1 MGSMSEGGRQP
12 LATSGCHQSA
22 TVRQGAI
29 NPQRASGRC
38 LFAPRQGIHPV
49 AWTNPHGDSMK
60 FLLTLA
66 TILFSLFTIG
76 STAPQHA
83 RVRRGDGYIDVG
95 GVYDSPEAQAY
106 WATRFGAGFF
116 TNLRALRG
124 GINAAAASRRP

>member
-1 MGSMSEGGRQP
+1 MGS
-12 LATSGCHQSA
+12 
-22 TVRQGAI
+22 
-29 NPQRASGRC
+29 
-38 LFAPRQGIHPV
+38 PRQFARAQSPTNAPV
-49 AWTNPHGDSMK
+49 ATAFLLLAREFIQWPGQDENKMK

-66 TILFSLFTIG
+66 TILFCFFTIG

-95 GVYDSPEAQAY
+95 GVYDSPAAQAY

-116 TNLRALRG
+116 TDLRALQG

>member
-1 MGSMSEGGRQP
+1 MGSS
-12 LATSGCHQSA
+12 
-22 TVRQGAI
+22 
-29 NPQRASGRC
+29 
-38 LFAPRQGIHPV
+38 PRQFARAQSPRNAPV
-49 AWTNPHGDSMK
+49 ANESLLLAREFIQWPGQSTEGDKMK
-60 FLLTLA
+60 FLSTIA
-66 TILFSLFTIG
+66 TILFCFFTIG

-116 TNLRALRG
+116 TNLRALQS

>member
-1 MGSMSEGGRQP
+1 MGSPRQFARARSPRNAPVANESLLLAREFIQWPGQSTEGGQHEV
-12 LATSGCHQSA
+12 SFHNCH
-22 TVRQGAI
+22 
-29 NPQRASGRC
+29 NPFC
-38 LFAPRQGIHPV
+38 F
-49 AWTNPHGDSMK
+49 
-60 FLLTLA
+60 
-66 TILFSLFTIG
+66 FTIG

-116 TNLRALRG
+116 TNLRALQS

>member
-1 MGSMSEGGRQP
+1 MGSPRQFARAQSP
-12 LATSGCHQSA
+12 RNAQWPTSLCSSPGNLSS
-22 TVRQGAI
+22 GPD
-29 NPQRASGRC
+29 NPQKED
-38 LFAPRQGIHPV
+38 
-49 AWTNPHGDSMK
+49 NMK
-60 FLLTLA
+60 FLSTIA
-66 TILFSLFTIG
+66 TILFCFFTIG

-116 TNLRALRG
+116 TNLRALQS